1 MRRYLLDTGIA
12 ADYINRRHGV
22 YERARAEVARG
33 NRIGISVPVLA
44 ELYYGIEF
52 SESREKN
59 MQRLH
64 VAPPSSSAST
74 GQNATARGWAVGV
87 SFSGRHDSS
96 ALTQRC
102 GTARRPCTAPSRAP
116 AMAAFVSVSPP
127 AITVA
132 TTPSSKLAACSSW

>member
-52 SESREKN
+52 SDTREKN
-59 MQRLH
+59 LQRLH
-64 VAPPSSSAST
+64 VALPSLTIWPFTEGAAAEYGRIAAELRRT
-74 GQNATARGWAVGV
+74 GRPMQQVDIMVAATALTLGNCTVVTTDSDLSAVPGLPVANWA
-87 SFSGRHDSS
+87 
-96 ALTQRC
+96 T
-102 GTARRPCTAPSRAP
+102 
-116 AMAAFVSVSPP
+116 
-127 AITVA
+127 
-132 TTPSSKLAACSSW
+132 